1 MKTPLHTL
9 FIILCLTISIIA
21 GQIAHTHGEA
31 QLNIIIEPSS
41 IILEFNSP
49 ALNIVGFEHSPTSES
64 EKNAI
69 KMGKQKLM
77 AAANFTFYKPKHILQ
92 PEQKVS
98 AQIIKTNASLSNE
111 TKQNKKHKN
120 KHNHH
125 HKAPQH
131 STNANQNVHSEFNLK
146 TVYTRPSNQ
155 PISKLSTRLFETFS
169 GLKKINVTIIDG
181 ELQNQFTLTKATP
194 HSIIEN

>member
-1 MKTPLHTL
+1 MV
-9 FIILCLTISIIA
+9 
-21 GQIAHTHGEA
+21 HTHGEA
-31 QLNIIIEPSS
+31 QLNIVIEPAS

-49 ALNIVGFEHSPTSES
+49 ALSIVGFEHSPTSES

-69 KMGKQKLM
+69 KMAKQKLM
-77 AAANFTFYKPKHILQ
+77 AASNFTFHKPKRILQ
-92 PEQKVS
+92 PEQKIS
-98 AQIIKTNASLSNE
+98 TQIIKTNASLSNE
-111 TKQNKKHKN
+111 TKQNKKHHN
-120 KHNHH
+120 KHNHHH

-131 STNANQNVHSEFNLK
+131 STKTKHGDHSEFNLK

-155 PISKLSTRLFETFS
+155 PISKLSTTLFETFS
-169 GLKKINVTIIDG
+169 ALKKINVTIING